1 MYFVDMHKILITE
14 YQQYCKFSAS
24 SVTLVKKMDL
34 EQLCLVLVPR
44 PSDDWED
51 PVPQEKGSPEI
62 DINTT
67 YIVKFIETT
76 IMVQTNLFILRMSY
90 CQRPNASI
98 PQHENRLH
106 LKF

>member
-1 MYFVDMHKILITE
+1 
-14 YQQYCKFSAS
+14 
-24 SVTLVKKMDL
+24 MDL

-76 IMVQTNLFILRMSY
+76 IMVQTCSFLECHTVKDVPVYAYHTKCL
-90 CQRPNASI
+90 NATTW
-98 PQHENRLH
+98 E
-106 LKF
+106 

>member
-1 MYFVDMHKILITE
+1 
-14 YQQYCKFSAS
+14 
-24 SVTLVKKMDL
+24 MDL

-76 IMVQTNLFILRMSY
+76 IMVQTNLFILRISY
-90 CQRPNASI
+90 CQRRACVCISYQM
-98 PQHENRLH
+98 PQYHNMRID
-106 LKF
+106 FT

>member
-1 MYFVDMHKILITE
+1 
-14 YQQYCKFSAS
+14 
-24 SVTLVKKMDL
+24 MDL